1 LEATLAP
8 LLLRDR
14 RSAEDEQP
22 EIASSQETSVEE
34 QSSGHRGKRAVI
46 VTITSTITA
55 YSFST
60 TSVTKAFTLVAT
72 AAQSLSCLPVGYTV
86 C

>member
-1 LEATLAP
+1 MTAVP
-8 LLLRDR
+8 LSLKER
-14 RSAEDEQP
+14 RSAELNEEP
-22 EIASSQETSVEE
+22 EIASSQEMSEVKENTS
-34 QSSGHRGKRAVI
+34 SHRQKRAVI

-60 TSVTKAFTLVAT
+60 TSVTKAFTLVGT
-72 AAQSLSCLPVGYTV
+72 AATSLSCLPSGYTV